1 MIKGVIFD
9 LSGTII
15 DKYSLS
21 SFINLRKAFL
31 SKRIDLYPNML
42 IKDVGKKKLNH
53 IYSISNTYDFK
64 YQFLNQHG
72 RRHYDNDLLDI
83 YGNFCYLQQLSLQ
96 QLSLQQLSLKTN
108 VDIIPGAEDTLKMLK
123 DRNIKIGIATD
134 FNEQH
139 MDSGIDILKRYGIQ
153 IDSAVSTSC
162 LAKVTRPNTD
172 MIKLNM
178 KQMGFDDPK
187 HILKVDSTCLGIE
200 EGLKACCLTVAV
212 PRWSASMGVHSYKC
226 LEELEDP
233 DNFGKLRG
241 KLIMS
246 REILY
251 NSNPYYMIN
260 DLKLLEQC
268 LEPNN
273 IMIT

>member
-21 SFINLRKAFL
+21 SLINLRNAFF

-42 IKDVGKKKLNH
+42 IKDIDKKKLNH

-64 YQFLNQHG
+64 YQFLEQHG
-72 RRHYDNDLLDI
+72 IRHYDNDLLEI
-83 YGNFCYLQQLSLQ
+83 YDDFGF
-96 QLSLQQLSLKTN
+96 LQQLSLKTS
-108 VDIIPGAEDTLKMLK
+108 VDIIPEAESTLKMLK

-139 MDSGIDILKRYGIQ
+139 MELGIDILKRYCIE

-172 MIKLNM
+172 MVKLNM
-178 KQMGFDDPK
+178 KQMGIDNPK
-187 HILKVDSTCLGIE
+187 EILKVDSTCLGIQ
-200 EGLKACCLTVAV
+200 EGLNAGCLTVAV
-212 PRWSASMGVHSYKC
+212 PRWSVNMGVHSYKC

-233 DNFGKLRG
+233 DNFNKLRA

-246 REILY
+246 RNILY

-260 DLKLLEQC
+260 DLKLLEEC
-268 LEPNN
+268 LESNN
-273 IMIT
+273 LLIT

>member
-21 SFINLRKAFL
+21 SLINFRNAFF

-42 IKDVGKKKLNH
+42 IKDIDKKKINH
-53 IYSISNTYDFK
+53 IYAISNTYQFK
-64 YQFLNQHG
+64 SQFWHQHG
-72 RRHYDNDLLDI
+72 RRHHDNDLLEI
-83 YGNFCYLQQLSLQ
+83 YDEFC
-96 QLSLQQLSLKTN
+96 SLQQLSLKTN

-139 MDSGIDILKRYGIQ
+139 MDLGIDILKRYGIE

-162 LAKVTRPNTD
+162 LNKVTRPNSD
-172 MIKLNM
+172 MVKLNMIHLNAIKMNM
-178 KQMGFDDPK
+178 KQMGIDDPK

-200 EGLKACCLTVAV
+200 EGLNTDCLTVAV

-233 DNFGKLRG
+233 DNFNKLRG
-241 KLIMS
+241 KLLMS
-246 REILY
+246 RDILY

-260 DLKLLEQC
+260 DLKLLEHC

-273 IMIT
+273 LWTI

>member
-21 SFINLRKAFL
+21 SLINLRNAFF
-31 SKRIDLYPNML
+31 SKRIDLYPNL
-42 IKDVGKKKLNH
+42 LNKDVDKKKLNH
-53 IYSISNTYDFK
+53 IYAISNTYDFK
-64 YQFLNQHG
+64 YQFLHQHG
-72 RRHYDNDLLDI
+72 RRHYDNDLLEI
-83 YGNFCYLQQLSLQ
+83 YDEFCNLQ

-108 VDIIPGAEDTLKMLK
+108 VDIIPGAVDTLKMLK

-139 MDSGIDILKRYGIQ
+139 MSLGIDILKRDNVE
-153 IDSAVSTSC
+153 IDSTVSTSC
-162 LAKVTRPNTD
+162 LAKVTRPNKD

-178 KQMGFDDPK
+178 EQMGIDDPK
-187 HILKVDSTCLGIE
+187 HILKVDSTCLGIQ
-200 EGLKACCLTVAV
+200 EGLNAGCLTVAV
-212 PRWSASMGVHSYKC
+212 PRWSVSMGVHSYKC

-233 DNFGKLRG
+233 NNFGKLRG

-251 NSNPYYMIN
+251 NSNPHYMIN

-273 IMIT
+273 LLIT

>member
-21 SFINLRKAFL
+21 SLINLRKAFL

-42 IKDVGKKKLNH
+42 IKDVDKNKLNH
-53 IYSISNTYDFK
+53 IYAISTT
-64 YQFLNQHG
+64 YQFKSQFLHIHG
-72 RRHYDNDLLDI
+72 SPAYDNDLLEIYDI
-83 YGNFCYLQQLSLQ
+83 FCNLQK
-96 QLSLQQLSLKTN
+96 LSLKTN

-123 DRNIKIGIATD
+123 DRNIKIGITSNS
-134 FNEQH
+134 FNREH
-139 MDSGIDILKRYGIQ
+139 MDLCINILGRYGVH
-153 IDSAVSTSC
+153 IDSSASTSC
-162 LAKVTRPNTD
+162 LTKVMGTNSG

-178 KQMGFDDPK
+178 KQMGIDDPK
-187 HILKVDSTCLGIE
+187 HILRIDDMCSGIE
-200 EGLKACCLTVAV
+200 GGNNIGCITVAV
-212 PRWSASMGVHSYKC
+212 PRWSVSMGVHSYKC

-233 DNFGKLRG
+233 DNFNKLRA

-246 REILY
+246 RDILY

-260 DLKLLEQC
+260 DLRLLEQC
-268 LEPNN
+268 LIPNN
-273 IMIT
+273 LMIT

>member
-21 SFINLRKAFL
+21 SLINLRKAFL

-42 IKDVGKKKLNH
+42 IKDIDKKKLNH
-53 IYSISNTYDFK
+53 IYAISNTYHFK
-64 YQFLNQHG
+64 YQFLHQHG

-83 YGNFCYLQQLSLQ
+83 YDEFCFLQQLSLQ
-96 QLSLQQLSLKTN
+96 TN

-139 MDSGIDILKRYGIQ
+139 MDLCIDILKQNGVE
-153 IDSAVSTSC
+153 IDSSVSTSC

-172 MIKLNM
+172 MVKLNM
-178 KQMGFDDPK
+178 KQMGIDDPK
-187 HILKVDSTCLGIE
+187 HILKVDSTCLGIQ
-200 EGLKACCLTVAV
+200 EGLNAGCLTVAV
-212 PRWSASMGVHSYKC
+212 PRWSVSMGVHSYKC

-246 REILY
+246 RNILY

-273 IMIT
+273 LLPI

>member
-21 SFINLRKAFL
+21 SLINLRKAFFR
-31 SKRIDLYPNML
+31 KHIDLYPSAL
-42 IKDVGKKKLNH
+42 IKDVDKKKINH
-53 IYSISNTYDFK
+53 IYAISNTYDFK

-83 YGNFCYLQQLSLQ
+83 YDDFCYLQQLSLQ
-96 QLSLQQLSLKTN
+96 QLSLKAN

-123 DRNIKIGIATD
+123 DKNIKIGIASD
-134 FNEQH
+134 FSEQH
-139 MDSGIDILKRYGIQ
+139 MDLGIDILGRYGIE

-162 LAKVTRPNTD
+162 LAKVTRPNAD
-172 MIKLNM
+172 MVKLNM
-178 KQMGFDDPK
+178 KQMGIDNPK
-187 HILKVDSTCLGIE
+187 EILKVDSTCLGIE
-200 EGLKACCLTVAV
+200 EGLNVGCLTVAV
-212 PRWSASMGVHSYKC
+212 PRWSVSMGLHSYKC
-226 LEELEDP
+226 LEELEEP

-246 REILY
+246 RNILY

-260 DLKLLEQC
+260 ELKLLEQC
-268 LEPNN
+268 LVPNN
-273 IMIT
+273 LLTI

>member
-21 SFINLRKAFL
+21 SLINLRKAFF
-31 SKRIDLYPNML
+31 SKRIDLYPSAL
-42 IKDVGKKKLNH
+42 IKDIDKKKLNH
-53 IYSISNTYDFK
+53 IYAISNTYDFK
-64 YQFLNQHG
+64 YQFLHQHG
-72 RRHYDNDLLDI
+72 RRHYDNDLLEI
-83 YGNFCYLQQLSLQ
+83 YDEFCSLQ

-108 VDIIPGAEDTLKMLK
+108 IDIIPGAEDTLKMLK
-123 DRNIKIGIATD
+123 DRNIKIGITSNS
-134 FNEQH
+134 FNREH
-139 MDSGIDILKRYGIQ
+139 MDLCINILGRYGVH
-153 IDSAVSTSC
+153 IDSSASTSC
-162 LAKVTRPNTD
+162 LTKVMGTNSD

-178 KQMGFDDPK
+178 KEMGIDDPK
-187 HILKVDSTCLGIE
+187 HILRVDDMCSGIE
-200 EGLKACCLTVAV
+200 GGNNIGCLTVAV
-212 PRWSASMGVHSYKC
+212 PRWSVSMGVHSYKC

-233 DNFGKLRG
+233 DNFSKLRG

-251 NSNPYYMIN
+251 NSNPHYMIN

-273 IMIT
+273 LLLI

>member
-21 SFINLRKAFL
+21 SLINLRKAFF

-42 IKDVGKKKLNH
+42 IKDIDKKKLNH
-53 IYSISNTYDFK
+53 IYAISNTYDFK
-64 YQFLNQHG
+64 YQFLHQHG
-72 RRHYDNDLLDI
+72 RRHYDNDLLEI
-83 YGNFCYLQQLSLQ
+83 YDEFCYLQQLSLQ
-96 QLSLQQLSLKTN
+96 QISFKTN
-108 VDIIPGAEDTLKMLK
+108 VDIIPSAENTLKMLK

-139 MDSGIDILKRYGIQ
+139 MSLGIDILKRNDVE

-162 LAKVTRPNTD
+162 LAKVTRPNID
-172 MIKLNM
+172 MVKINM
-178 KQMGFDDPK
+178 KQMGIDDPK
-187 HILKVDSTCLGIE
+187 HIVKVDSTCLGIQ
-200 EGLKACCLTVAV
+200 EGLNAGCLTVAV
-212 PRWSASMGVHSYKC
+212 PRWSVSMGVHSYKC

-233 DNFGKLRG
+233 DNFNKLRG

-251 NSNPYYMIN
+251 NSNPHYMIN

-273 IMIT
+273 LMIT

>member
-21 SFINLRKAFL
+21 SLINLRNAFF

-42 IKDVGKKKLNH
+42 IKYIDKKKLNH
-53 IYSISNTYDFK
+53 IYAISNTYDFK
-64 YQFLNQHG
+64 YQFLHIHG
-72 RRHYDNDLLDI
+72 RRHYDNDLLEI
-83 YGNFCYLQQLSLQ
+83 YDEFCSLQ
-96 QLSLQQLSLKTN
+96 KLSLKTN
-108 VDIIPGAEDTLKMLK
+108 VDIIPGTEDTLKMLK

-139 MDSGIDILKRYGIQ
+139 MDLGIDILKQ
-153 IDSAVSTSC
+153 NDVEIDSAVSTSC

-172 MIKLNM
+172 MVKINM
-178 KQMGFDDPK
+178 KQMGIDDPK
-187 HILKVDSTCLGIE
+187 HIVKVDSTCLGIQ
-200 EGLKACCLTVAV
+200 EGLNAGCLTVAV
-212 PRWSASMGVHSYKC
+212 PRWSVSMGVHSYKC

-251 NSNPYYMIN
+251 NSNPHYMIN

-273 IMIT
+273 LLLI

>member
-21 SFINLRKAFL
+21 SLINLRKAFL
-31 SKRIDLYPNML
+31 SKHIDLYPNIL
-42 IKDVGKKKLNH
+42 IKNVDKKKINH
-53 IYSISNTYDFK
+53 IYSISNTYEFK
-64 YQFLNQHG
+64 YQFLEKHG
-72 RRHYDNDLLDI
+72 SPAYDNDLLEI
-83 YGNFCYLQQLSLQ
+83 YDEFCYLQQLSL
-96 QLSLQQLSLKTN
+96 KTK
-108 VDIIPGAEDTLKMLK
+108 VDIIPGAVDTLKKLK

-139 MDSGIDILKRYGIQ
+139 MDLGIDILKRYGVE

-172 MIKLNM
+172 MVRLNM
-178 KQMGFDDPK
+178 KQMDIDDSK
-187 HILKVDSTCLGIE
+187 HILKVDSTCLGIQ
-200 EGLKACCLTVAV
+200 EGLNAGCLTVAV

-226 LEELEDP
+226 LEELEVP
-233 DNFGKLRG
+233 ENFNKLRV
-241 KLIMS
+241 KLLMS

-260 DLKLLEQC
+260 DLKLLEHC
-268 LEPNN
+268 LESNN
-273 IMIT
+273 LLTI

>member
-21 SFINLRKAFL
+21 SLINLRKAFL

-42 IKDVGKKKLNH
+42 IKDVDKKKLNH
-53 IYSISNTYDFK
+53 IYSISTT
-64 YQFLNQHG
+64 YQFKSQFLHIHG
-72 RRHYDNDLLDI
+72 SPAYDNDLLEI
-83 YGNFCYLQQLSLQ
+83 YDEFCYLQK
-96 QLSLQQLSLKTN
+96 LSLQQLSLKTN
-108 VDIIPGAEDTLKMLK
+108 VDIIPGVKDTLKMLK

-139 MDSGIDILKRYGIQ
+139 MSLGIDILKRDNVE
-153 IDSAVSTSC
+153 IDSVVSTSC

-172 MIKLNM
+172 MIKINM
-178 KQMGFDDPK
+178 KQMGIDDPK
-187 HILKVDSTCLGIE
+187 HILKVDSTGLGIQ
-200 EGLKACCLTVAV
+200 EGLNAGCLTVAV
-212 PRWSASMGVHSYKC
+212 PRWSVSMGVHSYKC

-233 DNFGKLRG
+233 DNFDKLRG

-251 NSNPYYMIN
+251 KSNPHYMIN

-268 LEPNN
+268 LVPNN
-273 IMIT
+273 VMIT

>member
-21 SFINLRKAFL
+21 SLVNLRKAFF

-42 IKDVGKKKLNH
+42 IKDVDKNKLNH
-53 IYSISNTYDFK
+53 IYAISTT
-64 YQFLNQHG
+64 YQFKSQFLHNHG
-72 RRHYDNDLLDI
+72 SPAYDNDLLEI
-83 YGNFCYLQQLSLQ
+83 YDEFCNLQK
-96 QLSLQQLSLKTN
+96 LSLKTN
-108 VDIIPGAEDTLKMLK
+108 VDIIPGAEDALKMLK

-139 MDSGIDILKRYGIQ
+139 MSLGIDILKHNGVE

-172 MIKLNM
+172 MVKLNM
-178 KQMGFDDPK
+178 EQMGIDDPK
-187 HILKVDSTCLGIE
+187 HILKVDSTCLGIQ
-200 EGLKACCLTVAV
+200 EGLNAGCLTLAV

-233 DNFGKLRG
+233 DNFNKLRG
-241 KLIMS
+241 KLLMS
-246 REILY
+246 RDILY

-268 LEPNN
+268 LVPNN
-273 IMIT
+273 LMITQ